1 MKFYIGL
8 DLGSNGGVVV
18 LDETGAVKEVFK
30 NPDNV
35 PEWVERLSKYK
46 DEHCFCI
53 TERVHSQPIN
63 GGKANFSFGKTVGIT
78 LTIFEIAKI
87 PYQEV
92 TPQSWMK
99 TYMMKKEKGETVTS
113 WKNRLKNKAQQLFPK
128 EKVTLWS
135 ADAFLIAEYCR
146 RNFK

>member
-1 MKFYIGL
+1 MKYYIGL

-18 LDETGAVKEVFK
+18 LNETGTVTEVFK

-35 PEWVERLSKYK
+35 PEWVEKLSKYK

-53 TERVHSQPIN
+53 TEKVHSQPIN
-63 GGKANFSFGKTVGIT
+63 GGKANFTFGKTVGIT
-78 LTIFEIAKI
+78 LTTFEILKI
-87 PYQEV
+87 PFQEV